1 MLMSVVLFSDTV
13 PCLVLLCVVQAFV
26 RRSAL
31 VAASQVVRN
40 LPPARLAGAM
50 VGRQSDAQDQVLV
63 ERLQWLMSWTQQ
75 VAVSDVDQ
83 HCKMLAAGCVA
94 WHVELA
100 EGAMAVLEHLPEPE
114 GPSLVTTGGKKGAG
128 KQGDIQVQLPTVD
141 RLVLS

>member
-1 MLMSVVLFSDTV
+1 M
-13 PCLVLLCVVQAFV
+13 

-31 VAASQVVRN
+31 VAAAQVVRN

-50 VGRQSDAQDQVLV
+50 VGRQSDAADTVLV
-63 ERLQWLMSWTQQ
+63 ERLQWLMAWAQQ
-75 VAVSDVDQ
+75 VAVLDVDQ

-100 EGAMAVLEHLPEPE
+100 ESAMAALEHLPEPE
-114 GPSLVTTGGKKGAG
+114 GPSLVGVGSGSKKAGGGG
-128 KQGDIQVQLPTVD
+128 GRQGTLDVRLPAVD